1 MEEKKLLCIL
11 KNIKIVLMVLFSIII
26 LDNHNGYAEIQ
37 DKTDYTNIDNIIAR
51 YNDLKNNQTNKIEND
66 QNLYVFISFS
76 MPDKMIKNYFIESQ
90 ILKEKYNINIIFVL
104 MGFYKNSFKATS
116 EKIAL
121 LLKDLD
127 KKDVPITID
136 PITFKKYNIEKVP
149 TFLKKFN
156 TENYDIMSGAV
167 NIDYFIEKIKEE
179 HDK

>member
-1 MEEKKLLCIL
+1 MLCIL
-11 KNIKIVLMVLFSIII
+11 KNIRIILMVLFSIII
-26 LDNHNGYAEIQ
+26 LNNHNGYAEIQ

-90 ILKEKYNINIIFVL
+90 SLKEKYNINIIFVL
-104 MGFYKNSFKATS
+104 RGFYKNSFKATS

-149 TFLKKFN
+149 TFLKFN
-156 TENYDIMSGAV
+156 AENYDIMSGAV

-179 HDK
+179 HGK